1 MTFRTVYSSQ
11 LIDRGIRK
19 IFLQTRYGK
28 NVSCR
33 KCLKTKVLWISE
45 KEFRCKNCW
54 NVCSFTTNT
63 FLERSRLSLRFWYE
77 ILWCFTLSHAAN
89 KAGKLLGADPKICW
103 QSYQII
109 RKAIVQYSENNKEQ
123 ITGTVEIDESFYG
136 GTFKN
141 LRKETRRQ
149 YRLEGKAKRGRG
161 AIYRKQPVFGI
172 YKRNGSV
179 YLELI
184 TECTKQ
190 ELEPIIT
197 KKIKKETEVFS
208 DTLTS
213 YNGLMGLGYVHE
225 SVNHGMEIYV
235 DGRVHINGMEG
246 FWGLSK
252 TNMHTYKGIKK
263 KNWMLY
269 LKEMEF
275 RYNNRKLNFSEI
287 VDKLIAILMS
297 YKKGNLVPY

>member
-11 LIDRGIRK
+11 LTDREIRK
-19 IFLQTRYGK
+19 IFLQKRYSLK
-28 NVSCR
+28 ASCR
-33 KCLKTKVLWISE
+33 SCLQFKLFWISE

-54 NVCSFTTNT
+54 SVWSFTTET
-63 FLERSRLSLRFWYE
+63 FLERSRLSLRLWYE
-77 ILWCFTLSHAAN
+77 LLWCFTLSHAAN
-89 KAGKLLGADPKICW
+89 KSGKLLGVDAKICW
-103 QSYQII
+103 QTYQII
-109 RKAIVQYSENNKEQ
+109 RRALVQDSNRNKEQ
-123 ITGTVEIDESFYG
+123 ITGVVEIDESFYG
-136 GTFKN
+136 GVFKN
-141 LRKETRRQ
+141 LRKDTRRQ

-172 YKRNGSV
+172 YRRNGSV

-190 ELEPIIT
+190 ELEPIIK
-197 KKIKKETEVFS
+197 KKIKKDTEVFS
-208 DTLTS
+208 DALTS
-213 YNGLMGLGYVHE
+213 YNGLVGLGYVHK
-225 SVNHGMEIYV
+225 SVDHGMEIYV
-235 DGRVHINGMEG
+235 NGRVHINGMEG

-263 KNWMLY
+263 KNWILY

-287 VDKLIAILMS
+287 VEKLIAILMT
-297 YKKGNLVPY
+297 YRKENFVPY